1 MKKKI
6 TIAIDGHSA
15 CGKST
20 LAKGLAK
27 ALSYRYVDSG
37 AMYRGATLYALE
49 NDCFEK
55 ELDEAKF
62 IHILDDFQ
70 LDFKIISGVNSL
82 FLNGENVENEIR
94 QPHIAERVSKVARI
108 KEVRRKMVAQQKTW
122 GENGGIVMDGRDI
135 GSVVFPDAELKLFIT
150 ASIEVRT
157 QRRLDELKNNGVTQ
171 NFDEVKNNL
180 SERDYLDSTRK
191 ESPLI
196 QVEDAI
202 VLDNSELSIEEQLD
216 WALVKVNEILN
227 TPPR

>member
-1 MKKKI
+1 VKKKI

-37 AMYRGATLYALE
+37 AMYRGATLYALK

-55 ELDEAKF
+55 ELDEASL

-70 LDFKIISGVNSL
+70 LDFKIISGINSL

-122 GENGGIVMDGRDI
+122 GKNGGIVMDGRDI
-135 GSVVFPDAELKLFIT
+135 GSVVFPDAELKLFVT
-150 ASIEVRT
+150 ASVDVRT

-171 NFDEVKNNL
+171 DFDDVKNNL

-216 WALVKVNEILN
+216 WAMVKVNEILN
-227 TPPR
+227 TAPN

>member
-27 ALSYRYVDSG
+27 ALNYRYVDSG
-37 AMYRGATLYALE
+37 AMYRGATLYALK
-49 NDCFEK
+49 NDCFVK
-55 ELDEAKF
+55 ELDEAKLLN
-62 IHILDDFQ
+62 ILDNFQ
-70 LDFKIISGVNSL
+70 LDFKIISGINTL

-108 KEVRRKMVAQQKTW
+108 KEVRQKMVAQQKTW

-135 GSVVFPDAELKLFIT
+135 GSVVFPDAELKLFVT

-171 NFDEVKNNL
+171 NFDEVEKNL

-216 WALVKVNEILN
+216 WAIVKVNEILN
-227 TPPR
+227 TSPH

>member
-37 AMYRGATLYALE
+37 AMYRGATLYALK

-70 LDFKIISGVNSL
+70 LDFKIISGINSL
-82 FLNGENVENEIR
+82 FLNEENVENEIR

-122 GENGGIVMDGRDI
+122 GKNGGIVMDGRDI
-135 GSVVFPDAELKLFIT
+135 GSVVFPDAELKLFVT
-150 ASIEVRT
+150 ASVDVRT

-216 WALVKVNEILN
+216 WALAKVNEILN

>member
-1 MKKKI
+1 
-6 TIAIDGHSA
+6 
-15 CGKST
+15 
-20 LAKGLAK
+20 
-27 ALSYRYVDSG
+27 
-37 AMYRGATLYALE
+37 MYRGATLYALE

-55 ELDEAKF
+55 ELDEAKLL
-62 IHILDDFQ
+62 HILDDFQ
-70 LDFKIISGVNSL
+70 LDFKIISGINSL

-108 KEVRRKMVAQQKTW
+108 KKVRRKMVAQQKKW
-122 GENGGIVMDGRDI
+122 GKNGGIVMDGRDI
-135 GSVVFPDAELKLFIT
+135 GSVVFPDAELKLFVT
-150 ASIEVRT
+150 ASVDVRT

-216 WALVKVNEILN
+216 WAMVKVNEILN
-227 TPPR
+227 TAPN

>member
-27 ALSYRYVDSG
+27 ALNYSYVDSG
-37 AMYRGATLYALE
+37 AMYRGATLYALK
-49 NDCFEK
+49 NNCFEN
-55 ELDEAKF
+55 ELDEAKLLN
-62 IHILDDFQ
+62 ILDNFQ
-70 LDFKIISGVNSL
+70 LDFKIISGINTL

-108 KEVRRKMVAQQKTW
+108 KEVRRKMVTQQKTW
-122 GENGGIVMDGRDI
+122 GKNGGIVMDGRDI
-135 GSVVFPDAELKLFIT
+135 GSVVFPDAELKLFVT
-150 ASIEVRT
+150 ASVEVRT

>member
-70 LDFKIISGVNSL
+70 LDFKIISGINSL

-108 KEVRRKMVAQQKTW
+108 KKVRRKMVAQQKKW
-122 GENGGIVMDGRDI
+122 GKKGGIVMDGRDI
-135 GSVVFPDAELKLFIT
+135 GSVVFPDAELKLFVT
-150 ASIEVRT
+150 ASVDVRT

-180 SERDYLDSTRK
+180 TERDYLDSTRK

-202 VLDNSELSIEEQLD
+202 ILDNSELSIEEQLD
-216 WALVKVNEILN
+216 WALAKVNEILN